1 MAQICGKYIKSAKL
15 FCVRSCGEKLPREG
29 EKRRARGSILL
40 SFFILKMH

>member
-29 EKRRARGSILL
+29 EKCHARGRILL
-40 SFFILKMH
+40 IFILF